1 MTSINAGTVAVGRMG
16 TGRAQGVLQPGQALQ
31 PRGARPVSIEF
42 LRAAMRG
49 SVHAAT
55 TLVTLAGQVGLLGAI
70 FAVSNL
76 VVTRLH
82 LRVPANIVGMLLL
95 FALLCTGIVKER
107 WVSPAAG
114 VLTRHLAFFFI
125 PVAVGLMDC
134 GGQLWPVAHWLL
146 LAIVVSSVAGMAV
159 SGGLIQL
166 FGPRGLREIR

>member
-1 MTSINAGTVAVGRMG
+1 MTSIETGTVTVGRMG
-16 TGRAQGVLQPGQALQ
+16 TVISRSVLQ
-31 PRGARPVSIEF
+31 RGWARPVSIES
-42 LRAAMRG
+42 LRVAMRG
-49 SVHAAT
+49 GVHAAT
-55 TLVTLAGQVGLLGAI
+55 TFVTLAGQVGLFWAI

-95 FALLCTGIVKER
+95 FALLCTGIVEER

-134 GGQLWPVAHWLL
+134 GGLLWPVGHWLL
-146 LAIVVSSVAGMAV
+146 PAIVVSSVAGMVV

-166 FGPRGLREIR
+166 FGPRGRGEIR